1 MTIYP
6 ALLLVHLL
14 CVVVWVG
21 GMVFALF
28 CLRPA
33 AIAVLPP
40 PQRLALLHAALG
52 RFFSIVVMAIA
63 LTIASGVTMLLMAGS
78 KSMPFAWMW
87 MIGLG
92 IVMMTIFFH
101 VRAAHLKRMGACVK
115 ALDWPA
121 AARHLEK
128 IRFAVM
134 LNLGI
139 GLAIIA
145 LMKLGR

>member
-40 PQRLALLHAALG
+40 PQRLALLHAALE

-63 LTIASGVTMLLMAGS
+63 LTIVSGVAMLLTAGS
-78 KSMPFAWMW
+78 KSIPFAWMW

-92 IVMMTIFFH
+92 TVMMIIFFH
-101 VRAAHLKRMGACVK
+101 VRAAHLKRLGACVK
-115 ALDWPA
+115 AGDFSTA
-121 AARHLEK
+121 AGHLEK
-128 IRFAVM
+128 IRFAVT